1 MSALLDL
8 LGYSDTKYPSDT
20 VQSKYTPWGTVGQ
33 ATHPDPRWA
42 GLNPTRVDEMPSPV
56 LHPLPIDLVKSYTED
71 WTPSA
76 TEKLLKELEQRQNS
90 GDIDAY
96 KKSVISLYAGT
107 KEHERNVSRKSSAIE
122 AFHRVTPLH
131 NVEEHER
138 AHVVLSNP
146 KFSKAYKEVGEREG
160 FNTFIGHNLEEAVI
174 RHMEQAPDI
183 KSILKDYAA
192 IGMPIINDPNI
203 WKNSDPTLS
212 IADSAAG
219 NKRLNAISGLMYDHV
234 SGPEGRSPY
243 SKYKEMPR
251 EEAVAHLAYRA
262 EKLHRAVG
270 EVLEN
275 VPLVV
280 EEMESKEAVQKFAEG
295 GFVQT
300 GPKLTG
306 EPTAQAL
313 AGGLA
318 TLGRYGDDYMVHAAE
333 GETIIPAE
341 VLQANPGLKN
351 DIFRQMQAM
360 GIEEPSRYVVG
371 SEFNS
376 INPLTGQPEFFFK
389 KIFKAI
395 KKILPMALPIV
406 GNLIAPGIGGIVGSA
421 LGTAIS
427 GGGASDILKN
437 VLLTGGTQALMGGL
451 GSLGKSGQSFL
462 GGAKQSLGQIF
473 RSPTAA
479 FQEGIF
485 GAPAVPQPAA
495 SYQNPSDIP
504 SIQPRNMTTTGYGET
519 RPVSQPVYTSD
530 QFIDTKAG
538 RNPTTG
544 LGVGEVGKTPG
555 GNWFSNLG
563 RWGQAGVVGGGLGLG
578 AFALDALDEDENG
591 EPGEGVSGDPQVAA
605 YDKYLALP
613 PSEKNSP
620 LARKYL
626 QIAGVGPA
634 FTRSRLPSVTGIP
647 STAAG
652 DYLSSTYNVAD
663 GGAINGPGTGTS
675 DSIPALLSD
684 GEFVMTADAVRG
696 AGGGNRQQGAARM
709 YDMMQQFERVA

>member
-1 MSALLDL
+1 
-8 LGYSDTKYPSDT
+8 
-20 VQSKYTPWGTVGQ
+20 
-33 ATHPDPRWA
+33 
-42 GLNPTRVDEMPSPV
+42 
-56 LHPLPIDLVKSYTED
+56 
-71 WTPSA
+71 
-76 TEKLLKELEQRQNS
+76 
-90 GDIDAY
+90 
-96 KKSVISLYAGT
+96 
-107 KEHERNVSRKSSAIE
+107 
-122 AFHRVTPLH
+122 
-131 NVEEHER
+131 
-138 AHVVLSNP
+138 
-146 KFSKAYKEVGEREG
+146 
-160 FNTFIGHNLEEAVI
+160 
-174 RHMEQAPDI
+174 ME
-183 KSILKDYAA
+183 
-192 IGMPIINDPNI
+192 
-203 WKNSDPTLS
+203 
-212 IADSAAG
+212 
-219 NKRLNAISGLMYDHV
+219 
-234 SGPEGRSPY
+234 
-243 SKYKEMPR
+243 
-251 EEAVAHLAYRA
+251 
-262 EKLHRAVG
+262 
-270 EVLEN
+270 
-275 VPLVV
+275 
-280 EEMESKEAVQKFAEG
+280 
-295 GFVQT
+295 T

-395 KKILPMALPIV
+395 KKIIPMALPIV

-427 GGGASDILKN
+427 GGGASDIFKN

-451 GSLGKSGQSFL
+451 GSIGKSGQSFF
-462 GGAKQSLGQIF
+462 GGAKQAVGNIF

-485 GAPAVPQPAA
+485 GQGIPGASSVPSPV
-495 SYQNPSDIP
+495 PK
-504 SIQPRNMTTTGYGET
+504 TGPGAQVT
-519 RPVSQPVYTSD
+519 DLSRQ
-530 QFIDTKAG
+530 A
-538 RNPTTG
+538 PTTRVVSPQ
-544 LGVGEVGKTPG
+544 VGPQNIYPPG
-555 GNWFSNLG
+555 YQEGEPYLPNPEY
-563 RWGQAGVVGGGLGLG
+563 QAGVSEIIDYGNDVQSKGGLSGWWGGQSPLTKGALLLGGAGLG
-578 AFALDALDEDENG
+578 AYALGAFDEDEDG
-591 EPGEGVSGDPQVAA
+591 EPGEGVAGDPQIEA

-613 PSEKNSP
+613 PSKKNSP
-620 LARKYL
+620 LARKLL
-626 QIAGVGPA
+626 QIAGVVPA
-634 FTRSRLPSVTGIP
+634 FTRSRLAGVTGIP
-647 STAAG
+647 FDAAKKYQ
-652 DYLSSTYNVAD
+652 DSSYNVAD

>member
-1 MSALLDL
+1 
-8 LGYSDTKYPSDT
+8 
-20 VQSKYTPWGTVGQ
+20 
-33 ATHPDPRWA
+33 
-42 GLNPTRVDEMPSPV
+42 MPSPV
-56 LHPLPIDLVKSYTED
+56 LHPLPIDLVKSELKSLGSTGIPRKSREGQ
-71 WTPSA
+71 PLRFP
-76 TEKLLKELEQRQNS
+76 EKLLKELEQHQES

-96 KKSVISLYAGT
+96 NESVISLYAGT

-122 AFHRVTPLH
+122 AFHRGTPPH

-578 AFALDALDEDENG
+578 AFALDALDENEDG
-591 EPGEGVSGDPQVAA
+591 ESEAVVSGDPQVAA

>member
-1 MSALLDL
+1 
-8 LGYSDTKYPSDT
+8 
-20 VQSKYTPWGTVGQ
+20 
-33 ATHPDPRWA
+33 
-42 GLNPTRVDEMPSPV
+42 
-56 LHPLPIDLVKSYTED
+56 
-71 WTPSA
+71 
-76 TEKLLKELEQRQNS
+76 
-90 GDIDAY
+90 
-96 KKSVISLYAGT
+96 
-107 KEHERNVSRKSSAIE
+107 
-122 AFHRVTPLH
+122 
-131 NVEEHER
+131 
-138 AHVVLSNP
+138 
-146 KFSKAYKEVGEREG
+146 
-160 FNTFIGHNLEEAVI
+160 
-174 RHMEQAPDI
+174 ME
-183 KSILKDYAA
+183 
-192 IGMPIINDPNI
+192 
-203 WKNSDPTLS
+203 
-212 IADSAAG
+212 
-219 NKRLNAISGLMYDHV
+219 
-234 SGPEGRSPY
+234 
-243 SKYKEMPR
+243 
-251 EEAVAHLAYRA
+251 
-262 EKLHRAVG
+262 
-270 EVLEN
+270 
-275 VPLVV
+275 
-280 EEMESKEAVQKFAEG
+280 
-295 GFVQT
+295 T

-406 GNLIAPGIGGIVGSA
+406 GNLIAPGVGGIVGSA

-427 GGGASDILKN
+427 GGGASDILKGA
-437 VLLTGGTQALMGGL
+437 LLTGGAQALMGGL
-451 GSLGKSGQSFL
+451 GSLGKSGQNFF

-485 GAPAVPQPAA
+485 GAPAVPQPAT
-495 SYQNPSDIP
+495 SYQKPSDIP

-519 RPVSQPVYTSD
+519 RPVGQRAYTSD
-530 QFIDTKAG
+530 QFIDMKAG
-538 RNPTTG
+538 RNARTG

-563 RWGQAGVVGGGLGLG
+563 PGWKAGVVGGGLGLG
-578 AFALDALDEDENG
+578 ALAFNASDEDENG
-591 EPGEGVSGDPQVAA
+591 ESEAVVSGDPQVAA
-605 YDKYLALP
+605 YDKWLKIP
-613 PSEKNSP
+613 PSKRDTEY
-620 LARKYL
+620 ARGL
-626 QIAGVGPA
+626 LREAGVVSA
-634 FTRSRLPSVTGIP
+634 FTRPRLSGVAGISP
-647 STAAG
+647 QKTRE
-652 DYLSSTYNVAD
+652 YLSSSYNVAD
-663 GGAINGPGTGTS
+663 GGAINGPGTGIS

-696 AGGGNRQQGAARM
+696 AGGGSRQRGAARM

>member
-1 MSALLDL
+1 
-8 LGYSDTKYPSDT
+8 
-20 VQSKYTPWGTVGQ
+20 
-33 ATHPDPRWA
+33 
-42 GLNPTRVDEMPSPV
+42 
-56 LHPLPIDLVKSYTED
+56 
-71 WTPSA
+71 
-76 TEKLLKELEQRQNS
+76 
-90 GDIDAY
+90 
-96 KKSVISLYAGT
+96 
-107 KEHERNVSRKSSAIE
+107 
-122 AFHRVTPLH
+122 
-131 NVEEHER
+131 
-138 AHVVLSNP
+138 
-146 KFSKAYKEVGEREG
+146 
-160 FNTFIGHNLEEAVI
+160 
-174 RHMEQAPDI
+174 ME
-183 KSILKDYAA
+183 
-192 IGMPIINDPNI
+192 
-203 WKNSDPTLS
+203 
-212 IADSAAG
+212 
-219 NKRLNAISGLMYDHV
+219 
-234 SGPEGRSPY
+234 
-243 SKYKEMPR
+243 
-251 EEAVAHLAYRA
+251 
-262 EKLHRAVG
+262 
-270 EVLEN
+270 
-275 VPLVV
+275 
-280 EEMESKEAVQKFAEG
+280 
-295 GFVQT
+295 T

-427 GGGASDILKN
+427 GGGASDILKGA
-437 VLLTGGTQALMGGL
+437 LLTGGTQALMGGL
-451 GSLGKSGQSFL
+451 GSIGKSGQSFF
-462 GGAKQSLGQIF
+462 GGAKQAIGNIF

-485 GAPAVPQPAA
+485 GAPAVPQPAT
-495 SYQNPSDIP
+495 SYQKPSDIP
-504 SIQPRNMTTTGYGET
+504 SIQHRNMTTTGYGET
-519 RPVSQPVYTSD
+519 RPVGQIYHEPGH
-530 QFIDTKAG
+530 IDVVTG
-538 RNPTTG
+538 RDPINN

-555 GNWFSNLG
+555 GGLSGWWGDQSPLTKGALLLG
-563 RWGQAGVVGGGLGLG
+563 GAGLG
-578 AFALDALDEDENG
+578 AYALGAFDEDEDG
-591 EPGEGVSGDPQVAA
+591 EPGEGVAGDTQVAA

-613 PSEKNSP
+613 PSKKNSP
-620 LARKYL
+620 LARKLL
-626 QIAGVGPA
+626 QIAGVVPA
-634 FTRSRLPSVTGIP
+634 FTRSRLPNVTGIP

-652 DYLSSTYNVAD
+652 DYLSSSYNVAD

-696 AGGGNRQQGAARM
+696 AGGGSRQRGAARM